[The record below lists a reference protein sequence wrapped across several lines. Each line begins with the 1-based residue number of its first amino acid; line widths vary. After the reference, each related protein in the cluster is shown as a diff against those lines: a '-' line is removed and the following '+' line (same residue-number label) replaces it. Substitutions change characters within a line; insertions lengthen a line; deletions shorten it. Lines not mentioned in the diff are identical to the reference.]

1 MNLRILLLA
10 AGLALSPNLIL
21 AQTPDAAAPLPAL
34 PPLPDLS
41 TVTDV
46 DALANAAREAIAAED
61 WPRYRTI
68 AARLVELRPHSGW
81 FALDHAAGFALE
93 GDKSSTY
100 DALLKLHATGWGFR
114 LADDPRFEKVHGTE
128 VWDYIVG
135 KFEENLQPKGEGRV
149 SLTLPADDLMIE
161 ALSWDPKRK
170 QFLVGSVRRAGVYLV
185 AEDGKLKPFIRG
197 DDGNQLWG
205 VYDLAVDAER
215 DRLWVST
222 MASPMTED
230 LDGADYGRAAV
241 LAFELSSGKLVSR
254 HEPPRDGRAYYFP
267 ALALS
272 SDGKVFAADSL
283 NRTIWRV
290 EESGL
295 RAVVENSRLTRVRAL
310 AVSKDGKSLYV
321 ADYAT
326 GLFGIEIAS
335 GKPFAVGFM
344 RNTSLFGIE
353 SLYAIPGGLVAVQN
367 AVSPPRVVTLKMTP
381 DGRNVAQ
388 LLVVDAAQ
396 PAFTG
401 LTRGVLVGDRL
412 HLIANTQRG
421 RYSPLGRVIDGA
433 TLEPVKIWTSDL
445 TRPQALP
452 ERPMSAGGG

>member
-1 MNLRILLLA
+1 MSLRILLC
-10 AGLALSPNLIL
+10 
-21 AQTPDAAAPLPAL
+21 AAAFALAPVHAFAQAQEGTPSAQSL

-46 DALANAAREAIAAED
+46 DALSLAAREAISVQD
-61 WPRYRTI
+61 WPRYRTL
-68 AARLVELRPHSGW
+68 AARLVELRPHNGY
-81 FALDHAAGFALE
+81 FALEHAAGFALE

-100 DALLKLHATGWGFR
+100 DALLKLHATGWGFK
-114 LADDPRFEKVHGTE
+114 LADDPRFEKVRGTE

-135 KFEENLQPKGEGRV
+135 QFEENLKPRGHGRV
-149 SLTLPADDLMIE
+149 TRTLPADDLMIE
-161 ALSWDPKRK
+161 SLAWDPKRK
-170 QFLVGSVRRAGVYLV
+170 QFLVGTVRRAGIHRLG
-185 AEDGKLKPFIRG
+185 ADGKLEPFIVG

-215 DRLWVST
+215 DRLWVAT
-222 MASPMTED
+222 MASPMTEE
-230 LDGADYGRAAV
+230 LDGADYGRAEV

-254 HEPPRDGRAYYFP
+254 HAPPRDGRAYFFP

-272 SDGKVFAADSL
+272 PDGQVFAADSL

-290 EESGL
+290 EGGGL
-295 RAVVENSRLTRVRAL
+295 RAVVENPRLTRVRAL
-310 AVSKDGKSLYV
+310 AVSRDGKHLYV

-326 GLFGIEIAS
+326 GLFGVEIAS
-335 GKPFAVGFM
+335 GKPFAVGFT

-367 AVSPPRVVTLKMTP
+367 AMSPPRVVTLEMTP
-381 DGRNVAQ
+381 DGRNVAR

-396 PAFTG
+396 PEFTG
-401 LTRGVLVGDRL
+401 LTRGTLVGDAL

-421 RYSPLGRVIDGA
+421 KYTPLGRLADGA
-433 TLEPVKIWTSDL
+433 KLEPVKVWTSDL
-445 TRPQALP
+445 TRPLAPPTLP
-452 ERPMSAGGG
+452 MTVGGR